1 MWGIYFPANQ
11 IVIIMLI
18 IMAHWLWLRCQK
30 PRPPGALTFCLQRAS
45 NQKNHTFKQNEMNR
59 EGSTYYWYGFF
70 LQGFLHFSPRFT
82 SMLCKCTNWTIEFC
96 CIVIFFCVSC
106 VTTVSKL
113 RSEETAEIKTRQHS
127 EQQILVMKSLEESSI
142 LSEFLKQHTDSY
154 SFTRCSPPTSLCFIC
169 MGVGLP
175 HLIDSKTLLLTT
187 QQLGK
192 KRWSLHF
199 L

>member
-11 IVIIMLI
+11 IVIFMLI

-59 EGSTYYWYGFF
+59 GGSTYYWYGFF

-113 RSEETAEIKTRQHS
+113 RSEETAEIKSTTKFRA
-127 EQQILVMKSLEESSI
+127 
-142 LSEFLKQHTDSY
+142 TDSCDEI
-154 SFTRCSPPTSLCFIC
+154 FGRKLNFIRISQATYWQ
-169 MGVGLP
+169 LQFHTLLSP
-175 HLIDSKTLLLTT
+175 HLALLH
-187 QQLGK
+187 
-192 KRWSLHF
+192 LHGCGVASSHW

>member
-1 MWGIYFPANQ
+1 
-11 IVIIMLI
+11 
-18 IMAHWLWLRCQK
+18 MAHWLCLRCQK

-45 NQKNHTFKQNEMNR
+45 NQKNHTFKQKEMNR
-59 EGSTYYWYGFF
+59 GGSTYYWHGFF

-82 SMLCKCTNWTIEFC
+82 AMLCKCTNWTIEFC

-113 RSEETAEIKTRQHS
+113 RSEETAEIKSTTKFRATDS
-127 EQQILVMKSLEESSI
+127 CDEISI

-175 HLIDSKTLLLTT
+175 HLIDSKTLLLAT